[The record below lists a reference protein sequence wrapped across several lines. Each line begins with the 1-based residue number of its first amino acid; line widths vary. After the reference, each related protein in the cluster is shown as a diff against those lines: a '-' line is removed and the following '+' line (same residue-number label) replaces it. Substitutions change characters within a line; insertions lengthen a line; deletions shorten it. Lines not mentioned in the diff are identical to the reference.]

1 MYGIYA
7 GGYMGNIDG
16 KCYHTWS
23 IWDMSHRVFWA
34 PVDDS
39 WAWVKLP
46 MNLPCGGETI
56 NEDTQ

>member
-1 MYGIYA
+1 
-7 GGYMGNIDG
+7 MGNIDG